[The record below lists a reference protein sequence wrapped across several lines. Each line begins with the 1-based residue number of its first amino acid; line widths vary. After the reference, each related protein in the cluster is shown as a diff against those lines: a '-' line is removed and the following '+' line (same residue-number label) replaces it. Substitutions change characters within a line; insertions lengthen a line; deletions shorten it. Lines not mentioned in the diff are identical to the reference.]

1 MSQRP
6 ACIQTVISNH
16 AFGPGSP
23 APLRTAGCYVG
34 CVQIKRNLLRAAGL
48 TLLPVALIFPVLA
61 LARFGPTGPATV
73 WPVAIYAPIA
83 MWIETRALRILLN
96 TWSDS
101 RERLL
106 VAILPLGIIAVF
118 VYVVH
123 GAVFILGLPGLMKH
137 FL

>member
-1 MSQRP
+1 M
-6 ACIQTVISNH
+6 
-16 AFGPGSP
+16 
-23 APLRTAGCYVG
+23 
-34 CVQIKRNLLRAAGL
+34 QIKRNLLRAAGL

-96 TWSDS
+96 TWSDG

-106 VAILPLGIIAVF
+106 VAILPLALVSVF

-123 GAVFILGLPGLMKH
+123 AAVFILGLPGLIKH
-137 FL
+137 LF

>member
-1 MSQRP
+1 MI
-6 ACIQTVISNH
+6 ACIQRVISDY
-16 AFGPGSP
+16 AFRPGAP
-23 APLRTAGCYVG
+23 KPLRSARCYVG
-34 CVQIKRNLLRAAGL
+34 NMQIKRNLLRAAGL

-96 TWSDS
+96 TWSDG

-106 VAILPLGIIAVF
+106 VAILPLGLIAVF

-123 GAVFILGLPGLMKH
+123 AAVFILGLPGLIKH
-137 FL
+137 LF